1 VLAASQAST
10 SNSQRK
16 CLVRSGYL
24 LIAIVGTL
32 AGCQSFVAPQSA
44 GYESS
49 RIVDGDRPIHL
60 HLWYPTDQKESAVN
74 YGISAGSAATGA
86 KPAGDRLPIVLLSHG
101 AMGAASNYSWIA
113 ESLARHR
120 YVVLGVSH
128 FGESPVFGAQSV
140 NPAAVARFRDR
151 THDFNVALDWLL
163 TKSRLASAV
172 DASRIAAIGH
182 SSGGATALMLAG
194 AGFSPSQISAYC
206 GSGAARVDKGCW
218 YGMPSGAAAERQ
230 LPEPA
235 SRPIRA
241 VVALDPAVGPGF
253 VEDSLRNLKSAL
265 LVVGSVENDFLPYEA
280 HAGRIAK
287 ARPDAEV
294 RRLDRGE
301 GHFVYVDT
309 CAAKIVVMGT
319 PLCTDRAGVDRAAV
333 HAKLDAVIEEF
344 LSRQLANPGLQ
355 RSPEPQSAHR

>member
-1 VLAASQAST
+1 
-10 SNSQRK
+10 
-16 CLVRSGYL
+16 VRPRYL
-24 LIAIVGTL
+24 LIALVGTL
-32 AGCQSFVAPQSA
+32 LGCESVVAQQSA

-49 RIVDGDRPIHL
+49 RIHDGDRPIHL
-60 HLWYPTDQKESAVN
+60 NLWYPTDQKESPVN
-74 YGISAGSAATGA
+74 YGISAGSVATGA
-86 KPAGDRLPIVLLSHG
+86 KPVGDRLPIVLLSHG

-140 NPAAVARFRDR
+140 NPATVARFRDR
-151 THDFNVALDWLL
+151 THDLNVALEWLL
-163 TKSRLASAV
+163 TKSRLASSV
-172 DASRIAAIGH
+172 DASRMGVIGH

-194 AGFSPSQISAYC
+194 AKFSSSQISEYC
-206 GSGAARVDKGCW
+206 TSGAAKVDKGCW
-218 YGMPSGAAAERQ
+218 YGTPSADSAERQ

-287 ARPDAEV
+287 AKPDAEV
-294 RRLDRGE
+294 ARLDRSE
-301 GHFVYVDT
+301 GHFVYIDT
-309 CAAKIVVMGT
+309 CAANINVMGV

-333 HAKLDAVIEEF
+333 HARLNAVIEGF
-344 LSRQLANPGLQ
+344 LSKQLADTAPQ
-355 RSPEPQSAHR
+355 RSLEPQSADR